1 MMQTEVEAAVERL
14 RGQQVLSAAQA
25 DLFCRV
31 ARRELVSVH
40 RELRFLLYAGILV
53 TMAGVGLLVKENYER
68 IGPLAIAAALTLAA
82 AACLA
87 WVHRNAPPFSW
98 GESPSPHLA
107 FEYLLLLGVL
117 LLGADLAYVEAQ
129 FTPLGSAWP
138 WHLLIMS
145 VVSAVLAVRY
155 DSRVVFSVALST
167 FAAWRGVSVALREGS
182 FWSGAG
188 EEASL
193 RANAIGCGVFFL
205 VLGAML
211 RRQGRKPHFE
221 PVAVHLGW
229 ILVLGALASGLGGD
243 DTAFGVALMLTGSA
257 LAVFAFRRSRFSLF
271 ALGVLAAYV
280 ALSAL
285 FLRAGPPFA
294 IASLWF
300 AVTSLMV
307 LAGLLAVH
315 HRMRRP
321 A

>member
-1 MMQTEVEAAVERL
+1 MSPEVYAAVERL
-14 RGQQVLSAAQA
+14 HGQQVLSAAQA

-87 WVHRNAPPFSW
+87 WVHRKAPPFSW

-138 WHLLIMS
+138 WHLLIVS

-205 VLGAML
+205 LLGAML
-211 RRQGRKPHFE
+211 RREGRKPHFE

-229 ILVLGALASGLGGD
+229 ILVLGALASGLGGHD
-243 DTAFGVALMLTGSA
+243 IAFDVALLLTGSG
-257 LAVFAFRRSRFSLF
+257 LAMFAFRYRRFSLF
-271 ALGVLAAYV
+271 SLGVLGAYV
-280 ALSAL
+280 GLSAL
-285 FLRAGPPFA
+285 FLRADPPVEVA
-294 IASLWF
+294 ALWF
-300 AVTSLMV
+300 ALTSLAV
-307 LAGLLAVH
+307 LAGLLAG
-315 HRMRRP
+315 HRQMGRP
-321 A
+321 G